1 MKPTDALPHPADWS
15 TATISKTVEIKRGI
29 SWSKEQEHL
38 APREGAIPVIR
49 IGNVQERLEL
59 DDLIYISGLKP
70 KAIEKKR
77 VAAGWAIIVGSNG
90 NRQRIGNAVKIVDDT
105 DFLFASFL
113 IAAKP
118 KPDSGI
124 TPEFFYRWLS
134 SEQVQAY
141 LSASSE
147 GSTGLSNLSH
157 GFFQAMAIPYPTT
170 DEQAAIARIL
180 DTVDTAIE
188 RTREAVE
195 RARILDHSLL
205 HDLLEH
211 GLGEQRSNKRPA
223 HWSIKRVSEVA
234 EVGSGVTLGKDVS
247 GFKSVELPYLRVAN
261 VQDGH
266 LDLSTVK
273 TVRVRCDEVDR
284 YRLEAGDVLM
294 TEGGDLD
301 KLGRGTLWE
310 GQIPDCLHQNHIFR
324 VRANRTALNPHFFS
338 YVVESDIAKRYFIR
352 VAKRTTNLA
361 STNKTQV
368 RAFRFPVPP
377 LPEQEQIV
385 AIIAA
390 AKATLQ
396 SLMQKESALQ
406 QLKKSLMHDLLT
418 GKVRVD
424 LSQGGFQ
431 VPASFFEPLPD
442 DLLDAFEGR
451 Q

>member
-195 RARILDHSLL
+195 RTEVLKLALMQAAFSFEMTNESHKSSDAGHIPESWQAIKGKQAFTVLSGGNSSVFALKPLREEVEADAWFMKVDDFNLPENS
-205 HDLLEH
+205 
-211 GLGEQRSNKRPA
+211 RS
-223 HWSIKRVSEVA
+223 I
-234 EVGSGVTLGKDVS
+234 
-247 GFKSVELPYLRVAN
+247 
-261 VQDGH
+261 
-266 LDLSTVK
+266 VK
-273 TVRVRCDEVDR
+273 TQIGFRATDNLDF
-284 YRLEAGDVLM
+284 RLVPID
-294 TEGGDLD
+294 
-301 KLGRGTLWE
+301 TL
-310 GQIPDCLHQNHIFR
+310 
-324 VRANRTALNPHFFS
+324 V
-338 YVVESDIAKRYFIR
+338 IAKRGAAILKNR
-352 VAKRTTNLA
+352 VRTTAVPVALDPNLMGLQMQA
-361 STNKTQV
+361 EIIPEFFRYQLEWRNLSRYIESSGVPQLNNKDLYP
-368 RAFRFPVPP
+368 RWFFKPP
-377 LPEQEQIV
+377 EDQQKEIV
-385 AIIAA
+385 SVIAA
-390 AKATLQ
+390 TETYQ
-396 SLMQKESALQ
+396 DALLRKLNVIE
-406 QLKKSLMHDLLT
+406 QLKKSLIHDLLT
-418 GKVRVD
+418 GKVRVGD
-424 LSQGGFQ
+424 SGL
-431 VPASFFEPLPD
+431 LPPP
-442 DLLDAFEGR
+442 
-451 Q
+451 